1 MWSEVLAADSYAW
14 IQANQGLSRQ
24 SGDRFRNTVLSRGGS
39 VEPMQQYQDF
49 IGREPQVEALLIRRG
64 LK

>member
-14 IQANQGLSRQ
+14 VLENKGLSREA
-24 SGDRFRNTVLSRGGS
+24 GDLFRSRVLSRGGS
-39 VEPMQQYQDF
+39 VDPMQQYMDF
-49 IGREPQVEALLIRRG
+49 IGRQPEVDGLLIRRG